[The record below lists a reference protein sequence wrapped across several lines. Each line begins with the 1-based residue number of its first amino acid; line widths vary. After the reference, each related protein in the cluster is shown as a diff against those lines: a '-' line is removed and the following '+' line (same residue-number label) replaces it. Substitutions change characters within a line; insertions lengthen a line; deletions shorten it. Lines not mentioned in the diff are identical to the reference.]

1 VAVARNDGGSGLIQF
16 VSHDGGSTWTSQGLI
31 PGGYP
36 TDVSPWLYR
45 LSDGTLVNAWHE
57 RTSFTFRM
65 RMGLAGDVAAS
76 PANWGPTQATYEAF
90 ARVIGDSG
98 YPALLSATGW
108 DDDLIQVMYD
118 ATGSG
123 RANLLISPISLP

>member
-1 VAVARNDGGSGLIQF
+1 
-16 VSHDGGSTWTSQGLI
+16 
-31 PGGYP
+31 
-36 TDVSPWLYR
+36 
-45 LSDGTLVNAWHE
+45 
-57 RTSFTFRM
+57 M

-76 PANWGPTQATYEAF
+76 PANWGPTQATYEAL

-108 DDDLIQVMYD
+108 DEDLIQVMYD